1 MNAVLAGPVG
11 VKRVILV
18 VRRSRPVL
26 LNEQTFSRSVGMSQK
41 CYFGSGTGIIQSL
54 RRRAPSCPGFD

>member
-1 MNAVLAGPVG
+1 MWFSAKHFHVG
-11 VKRVILV
+11 KAESPIKRDEARCPPRVKRVILV

-41 CYFGSGTGIIQSL
+41 C
-54 RRRAPSCPGFD
+54 RVEV